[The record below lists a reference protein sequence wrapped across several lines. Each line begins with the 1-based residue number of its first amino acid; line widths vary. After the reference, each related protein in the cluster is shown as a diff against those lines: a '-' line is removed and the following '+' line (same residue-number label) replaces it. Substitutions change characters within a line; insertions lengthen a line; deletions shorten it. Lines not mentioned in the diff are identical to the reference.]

1 MSEQCRKCDRPVP
14 RERAGGTLCA
24 ECADRSVADMQ
35 QIFAQSPGRRKCHE
49 CGQEH
54 ASVRWG
60 VILCE
65 ECAAAR
71 RGAGE

>member
-1 MSEQCRKCDRPVP
+1 M
-14 RERAGGTLCA
+14 CA
-24 ECADRSVADMQ
+24 ECADRSVADMRR
-35 QIFAQSPGRRKCHE
+35 IFAQSPGRRKCHE

-54 ASVRWG
+54 APVRWG